1 MKKST
6 EQNLTPWGGG
16 GVTGFMAVLLAI
28 VQHSEER
35 WAAEPSL
42 QASPRLSV
50 VFTLHASILNCTTF
64 FASSIT
70 IITNHRGWKT
80 LPVCVCWFAEG
91 TFLSRPGRKW
101 EAPRRREGPHNRFPE
116 RFEEGTTGEP
126 RPLLSP
132 GPWWCLRG
140 HMDACLCAPSH
151 QPILHPPPPPY
162 TPPSPWQDRPREWVM
177 AGVTW
182 SSLLLM
188 GIGSISSFS
197 SPSHPTFKTFV
208 LPFIRSPSPLSSLLR
223 NLRHSVKTWR

>member
-6 EQNLTPWGGG
+6 EQNLTPWGGW

-42 QASPRLSV
+42 QASSRLSV

-101 EAPRRREGPHNRFPE
+101 EAPRRREGPHNRLPE

-162 TPPSPWQDRPREWVM
+162 TPPPPSVTGPSTWMSHGRSDVELTSADGNRLNLFFLFPLSPNIQNICIAVHPLSQ
-177 AGVTW
+177 
-182 SSLLLM
+182 SSL
-188 GIGSISSFS
+188 F
-197 SPSHPTFKTFV
+197 PFKE
-208 LPFIRSPSPLSSLLR
+208 S
-223 NLRHSVKTWR
+223 